1 MPRPRAADFDD
12 KCRLLLDAGAEL
24 FARHGYDRSSIN
36 DIARACGMS
45 KTLVY
50 HYYPSKERLLVGIIG
65 RHLAEL
71 VAAVETAAR
80 AAAPGS
86 RLGAIIQALLDAYR
100 ETDALHRIHI
110 NELARLPTAA
120 QDELMSVERQLVATF
135 SAALAEAVP
144 ELAASPALGP
154 VTMSL
159 FGMLNWHSMWFRP
172 DGPLS
177 REAYAELV
185 TRLILAGARDVAAP
199 PRCIAAE

>member
-24 FARHGYDRSSIN
+24 FARHGYDRTSIN

-50 HYYPSKERLLVGIIG
+50 HYYPCKERLLVGIIG
-65 RHLAEL
+65 RHLTDL
-71 VAAVETAAR
+71 LDAVETASRTAT
-80 AAAPGS
+80 PGN
-86 RLGAIIQALLDAYR
+86 RLAAIIHALMEAYR

-120 QDELMSVERQLVATF
+120 QNELMSVERRLAATF
-135 SAALAEAVP
+135 SAALVEAVP
-144 ELAASPALGP
+144 ELSGSPLLTP

-159 FGMLNWHSMWFRP
+159 FGMLNWHSMWFRA
-172 DGPLS
+172 DGPLT
-177 REAYAELV
+177 REAYADLV
-185 TRLILAGARDVAAP
+185 TSLILAGARDVVAP
-199 PRCIAAE
+199 ARQVAAE

>member
-1 MPRPRAADFDD
+1 VPRPRAADFDD

-24 FARHGYDRSSIN
+24 FARHGYDRTSIN

-65 RHLAEL
+65 RHLADL
-71 VAAVETAAR
+71 LDAVGTAAHN
-80 AAAPGS
+80 AGPGN
-86 RLGAIIQALLDAYR
+86 RLASIIHALLEAYR

-110 NELARLPTAA
+110 NELARLPAAA
-120 QDELMSVERQLVATF
+120 QDELMSVERRL
-135 SAALAEAVP
+135 AALFSGALVEAVP
-144 ELAASPALGP
+144 ELAGSPLLTP

-159 FGMLNWHSMWFRP
+159 FGMLNWHSMWFRA
-172 DGPLS
+172 DGPLT

-185 TRLILAGARDVAAP
+185 TSLILAGARDVAGPA
-199 PRCIAAE
+199 RQVAAE

>member
-24 FARHGYDRSSIN
+24 FARHGYDRTSIN

-65 RHLAEL
+65 RHLADL
-71 VAAVETAAR
+71 RQAVDTAAR
-80 AAAPGS
+80 GASPGN
-86 RLGAIIQALLDAYR
+86 RLAAIIHALLEAYR
-100 ETDALHRIHI
+100 ETDALHRIHV
-110 NELARLPTAA
+110 NELARLPAAA
-120 QDELMSVERQLVATF
+120 QDELMSVERRLAATF
-135 SAALAEAVP
+135 SEALAEAVP
-144 ELAASPALGP
+144 ELARSPLLSP

-159 FGMLNWHSMWFRP
+159 FGMLNWHSMWFRA
-172 DGPLS
+172 DGPMT

-185 TRLILAGARDVAAP
+185 TDLILAGAREVAAP
-199 PRCIAAE
+199 TRRIAAE

>member
-1 MPRPRAADFDD
+1 MARPRAADFDD
-12 KCRLLLDAGAEL
+12 KRRLLLDAGAAL
-24 FARHGYDRSSIN
+24 FARDGYDRTSIN

-50 HYYPSKERLLVGIIG
+50 HYYPSKERLLVGIID
-65 RHLAEL
+65 RHLSDL
-71 VAAVETAAR
+71 LGAVEEAAR
-80 AAAPGS
+80 AAAPEH
-86 RLGAIIQALLDAYR
+86 RLAAIIHALLEAYR

-110 NELARLPTAA
+110 NELARLPEAA
-120 QDELMSVERQLVATF
+120 RDELTSVERRLVSTF
-135 SAALAEAVP
+135 SAALAGAVP

-185 TRLILAGARDVAAP
+185 TRLILAGARGVAAP
-199 PRCIAAE
+199 GHRIAAE